1 MNKDD
6 IIEKALEMLKPL
18 HGMNE
23 ADGITAATCAV
34 AFLIRHVAKAGPVV
48 AGFQGVAQVD
58 PVAHPPGHLHR
69 AGRAFRRRAS
79 ADQRQQRSQH
89 RRDHMLS
96 HLSLSPL
103 LKRMWSAPPGA
114 DHP

>member
-34 AFLIRHVAKAGPVV
+34 AFLIRHVAKENEYDG
-48 AGFQGVAQVD
+48 
-58 PVAHPPGHLHR
+58 
-69 AGRAFRRRAS
+69 
-79 ADQRQQRSQH
+79 
-89 RRDHMLS
+89 
-96 HLSLSPL
+96 L
-103 LKRMWSAPPGA
+103 LEEITTCLKTALNEVK
-114 DHP
+114 DDKKTE